1 MGPKEAPHVPGV
13 SDFVNRVQF
22 LLAVNM
28 TLKPGTVCVHQRLF
42 CCVCCGVSTLFK
54 LILSIEFSH

>member
-22 LLAVNM
+22 L
-28 TLKPGTVCVHQRLF
+28 LKPGTVCVHQRLF